1 MLNRRTYETWHAN
14 ENDQKEHVTVEF
26 KRNGE
31 HVTTHHVK
39 RSSR

>member
-14 ENDQKEHVTVEF
+14 ENDRK
-26 KRNGE
+26 E
-31 HVTTHHVK
+31 HVTTHHVN